1 MQDRISS
8 SAVLQSSDN
17 RRFSADNIIAGN
29 RTDVSGNVDACN
41 IVDVAA
47 DVDTAANVAK
57 VGTVANTDKAQT
69 SVDVVREKREEKDSV
84 FGVSKSVRM
93 MVTETGEGETTP
105 SEREES
111 GKIKDEESNCYNEE
125 EEEEEKK
132 ERKTVDKG
140 ERKEVEKV
148 EGKEKPKR
156 TLHETGCLD
165 QFCSFIENEERKEKV
180 NKETRIKQWVWNHAP
195 CPE

>member
-17 RRFSADNIIAGN
+17 RRLSASKIIADNRA
-29 RTDVSGNVDACN
+29 DKSGNVDACN

-47 DVDTAANVAK
+47 DVDTAANVAD
-57 VGTVANTDKAQT
+57 TDGAQT
-69 SVDVVREKREEKDSV
+69 SVGIVKEKREEKDSV

-93 MVTETGEGETTP
+93 MVTEIGEGKMTP

-125 EEEEEKK
+125 EKK

-140 ERKEVEKV
+140 EKKEVEKV
-148 EGKEKPKR
+148 EGKEKPRKK
-156 TLHETGCLD
+156 LHETECPD

>member
-41 IVDVAA
+41 IVDVAN
-47 DVDTAANVAK
+47 DVDTAANVAD
-57 VGTVANTDKAQT
+57 TDGAQT
-69 SVDVVREKREEKDSV
+69 SVGIVKEKREEKDSV

-148 EGKEKPKR
+148 EGKEKRRKK
-156 TLHETGCLD
+156 LHETECLD